1 MPQHAWLTLF
11 TWPTDRP
18 AAKCE
23 LRWVEKNQP
32 HFLAPWAAHNF
43 GVRGA
48 RQVRSTYKHV
58 YIVLLLLQMIVVV
71 KSRRQWKVLIHRSLK
86 EIGCCLPPPA
96 YPEMLIVVVESEIYS
111 LMEVACVIGRFLSK
125 KQTPRNSCIWV
136 LSISAKFGY
145 FAACLFRGIRR
156 ISCKTMFTR
165 GLF

>member
-32 HFLAPWAAHNF
+32 HFLAQWAAHNF